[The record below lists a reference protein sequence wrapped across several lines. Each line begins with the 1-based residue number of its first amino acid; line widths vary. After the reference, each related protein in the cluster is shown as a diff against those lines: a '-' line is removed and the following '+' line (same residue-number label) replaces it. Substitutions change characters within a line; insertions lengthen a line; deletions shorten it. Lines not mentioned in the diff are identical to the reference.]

1 MANFLL
7 DNKDILFHLDRM
19 DLERII
25 RLRED
30 DFAEKDTYPHA
41 PADAADAVDS
51 YRKILE
57 LVGELCGE
65 ELAPRA
71 AAIDEE
77 GVSLERGEVRYAK
90 GTAEVLDLFAKADLM
105 GFCLPRAYGGLNC
118 PTTILTIAAEM
129 VSRADGSFLNF
140 GLQQDIGETLNKF
153 GSEEQ
158 KSRVL
163 PVLSRG
169 EEGSAMI
176 LTEPDA
182 GSDLQSV
189 ALKATLD
196 GAGNWKLNG
205 VKRFI
210 TNGCGKY
217 GLVLA
222 RSEEASKGAGGLSF
236 FLYERDERMV
246 IRRLENKLGIHG
258 SPTCELQ
265 FNDAPATLVGERRR
279 GLIKYTMW
287 LMNSARLGIAAQAV
301 GIAEAAYREAAKYA
315 GERIQFG
322 VSIASLPP
330 VYEMLTEMRVAIEAG
345 RSLLYETARFV
356 DLKEGLEHAG
366 ELHPERSADL
376 RAELKKYSRLASLFT
391 PLVKAYNTEM
401 ANKVSYDAI
410 QIHGGPGY
418 MKEFSVERHFRDAR
432 ITNIYEGTT
441 QLQVVAAIGGIT
453 SGAATAVFDEYEAAA
468 EAEAAAA
475 AEAEADDSSRTDELF
490 DQVKK
495 ARNMTEKA
503 IVHLKG
509 LEDEELVTYHA
520 RRLVEMTTGVIQ
532 GYLLL
537 RDAARSAARSA
548 AHPADGDRKRG
559 VAEIFIKKMVVTVE
573 MHMNFIVSDDQA
585 LMKHYRAVLEA

>member
-1 MANFLL
+1 MANFLH
-7 DNKDILFHLDRM
+7 DNKDILFHLEHM
-19 DLERII
+19 DLDRII

-30 DFAEKDTYPHA
+30 DFAEKDLFLHA
-41 PADAADAVDS
+41 PLDSADAKDS
-51 YRKILE
+51 YMKILA
-57 LVGELCGE
+57 LVGEICGE

-71 AAIDEE
+71 AEIDEE
-77 GVSLERGEVRYAK
+77 GVALEHGEVRYAK
-90 GTAEVLDLFAKADLM
+90 GTAEVLTLFAEAELM
-105 GFCLPRAYGGLNC
+105 GFCLPRKYGGLNC
-118 PTTILTIAAEM
+118 PTTILTIAAEL

-158 KSRVL
+158 KARVL
-163 PVLSRG
+163 PVLASG
-169 EEGSAMI
+169 KEGSAMI

-189 ALKATLD
+189 MLKATQD
-196 GAGNWKLNG
+196 SSGNWKLNG

-236 FLYERDERMV
+236 FLYERDEHMV
-246 IRRLENKLGIHG
+246 IRRLEHKLGIHG

-301 GIAEAAYREAAKYA
+301 GIAEAAYREAYKYA
-315 GERIQFG
+315 SERVQFG
-322 VSIASLPP
+322 VSIVSLPP
-330 VYEMLTEMRVAIEAG
+330 VYEMLTEMKVAIEAG
-345 RSLLYETARFV
+345 RTLLYETSRFV
-356 DLKEGLEHAG
+356 DLKEGLEHAS
-366 ELHPERSADL
+366 EFHPEKSAEL
-376 RAELKKYSRLASLFT
+376 RTELKKYSRLASLFT

-418 MKEFSVERHFRDAR
+418 MKEFAVERHYRDAR

-453 SGAATAVFDEYEAAA
+453 SGAAVAVFDEYEGEDYSHAP
-468 EAEAAAA
+468 
-475 AEAEADDSSRTDELF
+475 SLF
-490 DQVKK
+490 QQTKK
-495 ARNMTEKA
+495 ARNMVEKA
-503 IVHLKG
+503 LVHLKG
-509 LEDEELVTYHA
+509 LENEELVTYHA
-520 RRLVEMTTGVIQ
+520 RRLVEMTTAVIQ
-532 GYLLL
+532 SYLLL
-537 RDAARSAARSA
+537 RDAAY
-548 AHPADGDRKRG
+548 DERKMG
-559 VAEIFIKKMVVTVE
+559 IAEIFIKRALVNVE
-573 MHMNFIVSDDQA
+573 MNMNFIVNGEQT
-585 LMKHYRAVLEA
+585 LIKNYKAVIGA

>member
-1 MANFLL
+1 VANFLH
-7 DNKDILFHLDRM
+7 DNKDILFHLEHM

-30 DFAEKDTYPHA
+30 DFAEKDLYPHA
-41 PADAADAVDS
+41 PADLADAKDS
-51 YRKILE
+51 YMKILA
-57 LVGELCGE
+57 LVGEIAGE

-71 AAIDEE
+71 ADIDEE
-77 GVSLERGEVRYAK
+77 GVTLENGEVTYAK
-90 GTAEVLDLFAKADLM
+90 GTQEVLDIFSKAELM
-105 GFCLPRAYGGLNC
+105 GFCFPRKYGGLNC
-118 PTTILTIAAEM
+118 PTTMLTIAAEI

-158 KSRVL
+158 KAAVL
-163 PVLSRG
+163 PILASG
-169 EEGSAMI
+169 KEGSAMI

-182 GSDLQSV
+182 GSDLQAV
-189 ALKATLD
+189 MLKATQD
-196 GAGNWKLNG
+196 SAGKWRLNG

-236 FLYERDERMV
+236 FLYERDKHMV

-301 GIAEAAYREAAKYA
+301 GIAESAYREAYKYA
-315 GERIQFG
+315 TERVQFNAP
-322 VSIASLPP
+322 IKNLPP
-330 VYEMLTEMRVAIEAG
+330 VYEMLTDMRVAIEAG
-345 RSLLYETARFV
+345 RTLLYETARFV
-356 DLKEGLEHAG
+356 DLKEGLEHAS
-366 ELHPERSADL
+366 ETHPEKSAELRS
-376 RAELKKYSRLASLFT
+376 ELKKYSRLASLFT

-401 ANKVSYDAI
+401 ANKVTYDAI

-418 MKEFSVERHFRDAR
+418 MKEFAVERHYRDAR

-453 SGAATAVFDEYEAAA
+453 SGAAVSVFDDYESEDFSHA
-468 EAEAAAA
+468 ETLFQQTRK
-475 AEAEADDSSRTDELF
+475 SRNN
-490 DQVKK
+490 V
-495 ARNMTEKA
+495 EKA
-503 IVHLKG
+503 LVHIKG
-509 LEDEELVTYHA
+509 LENEEIVTYHS
-520 RRLVEMTTGVIQ
+520 RRLVEMTTDIIQ
-532 GYLLL
+532 SYLLL
-537 RDAARSAARSA
+537 RDAKYDERKMKMAELFIQKAAVR
-548 AHPADGDRKRG
+548 
-559 VAEIFIKKMVVTVE
+559 VE
-573 MHMNFIVSDDQA
+573 MNMNFILHSEQTLIKNHSAIIDA
-585 LMKHYRAVLEA
+585 

>member
-7 DNKDILFHLDRM
+7 DNKDILFHLDHL
-19 DLERII
+19 DLERVI

-41 PADAADAVDS
+41 PEDALDAVDS
-51 YRKILE
+51 YRKLLS
-57 LVGELCGE
+57 LVGEICGD

-77 GVSLERGEVRYAK
+77 GVALEGGEVRYAA

-105 GFCLPRAYGGLNC
+105 GFCLPRKYGGLNC
-118 PTTILTIAAEM
+118 PTTILTIAAEL
-129 VSRADGSFLNF
+129 VSRADASFLNF

-158 KSRVL
+158 KARVL
-163 PVLSRG
+163 PLLAKG
-169 EEGSAMI
+169 TEGSAMI

-182 GSDLQSV
+182 GSDLQAV
-189 ALKATLD
+189 MLKATQD

-210 TNGCGKY
+210 TNGCGKF

-222 RSEEASKGAGGLSF
+222 RSEEGSKGAGGLSF
-236 FLYERDERMV
+236 FLYERDDRMV
-246 IRRLENKLGIHG
+246 IRRLEHKLGIHG

-265 FNDAPATLVGERRR
+265 FNDAPASLVGERRR

-301 GIAEAAYREAAKYA
+301 GIAEAAYRAAHKYA
-315 GERIQFG
+315 NERVQFG
-322 VSIASLPP
+322 IPIASLPA

-345 RSLLYETARFV
+345 RTLLYETARFV
-356 DLKEGLEHAG
+356 DLKEGLEHAS
-366 ELHPERSADL
+366 ELHPEKSAEL
-376 RAELKKYSRLASLFT
+376 RTELKKYSRLASLFT

-401 ANKVSYDAI
+401 ANKVTYDAI
-410 QIHGGPGY
+410 QIHGGTGY
-418 MKEFSVERHFRDAR
+418 MKEFAVERHYRDAR

-453 SGAATAVFDEYEAAA
+453 SGAAVAVFDEYEGEDYSHATA
-468 EAEAAAA
+468 
-475 AEAEADDSSRTDELF
+475 LF
-490 DQVKK
+490 QQVKK

-503 IVHLKG
+503 LVHLKG
-509 LEDEELVTYHA
+509 LEDEGLVSYHA

-537 RDAARSAARSA
+537 RDAAHSA
-548 AHPADGDRKRG
+548 AHDDRKLR
-559 VAEIFIKKMVVTVE
+559 VAEIFIHKMAVAVE
-573 MHMNFIVSDDQA
+573 MKMNFIVVGDQA
-585 LMKHYRAVLEA
+585 LIRNYQAVLEA